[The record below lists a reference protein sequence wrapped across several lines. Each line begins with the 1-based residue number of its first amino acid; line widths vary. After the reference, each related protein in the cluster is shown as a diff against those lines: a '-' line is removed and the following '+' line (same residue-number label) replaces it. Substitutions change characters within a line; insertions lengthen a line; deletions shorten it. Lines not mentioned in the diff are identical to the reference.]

1 MDYEK
6 GYVYD
11 LMDQG
16 GPTDNREPYFKEAVE
31 EMMRARTLCAKA
43 NATLPDDPGYVSY
56 LEELFGRKL
65 DDVRILTPFI
75 CDFGN
80 RVKFGKG
87 VFINHSAIL
96 SASGGIEF
104 EDGVMSAPGLRIA
117 TINHDMNQRHTKYTY
132 RHGGPR
138 GEGGRRH
145 GDGDL
150 YLCADRKRLRSA
162 GHLPYEGDTLLPEK
176 RRRMGSD

>member
-65 DDVRILTPFI
+65 DDVRIRSSSGWGMVSSVLAVQMNSTS
-75 CDFGN
+75 D
-80 RVKFGKG
+80 RSKG
-87 VFINHSAIL
+87 TF
-96 SASGGIEF
+96 
-104 EDGVMSAPGLRIA
+104 R
-117 TINHDMNQRHTKYTY
+117 
-132 RHGGPR
+132 
-138 GEGGRRH
+138 
-145 GDGDL
+145 
-150 YLCADRKRLRSA
+150 
-162 GHLPYEGDTLLPEK
+162 
-176 RRRMGSD
+176 

>member
-6 GYVYD
+6 GYVYE
-11 LMDQG
+11 LMDRG
-16 GPTDNREPYFKEAVE
+16 GPTDTREPYFREAVE

-43 NATLPDDPGYVSY
+43 NAAMPDDPAYVGY

-96 SASGGIEF
+96 KNAWLGMNVTICPGVTIGAYAVVAAGAVVTKDVPDYAVVGGVPAKVI
-104 EDGVMSAPGLRIA
+104 
-117 TINHDMNQRHTKYTY
+117 
-132 RHGGPR
+132 
-138 GEGGRRH
+138 
-145 GDGDL
+145 
-150 YLCADRKRLRSA
+150 
-162 GHLPYEGDTLLPEK
+162 
-176 RRRMGSD
+176 RMLDPAEQKE

>member
-6 GYVYD
+6 GYVYE
-11 LMDQG
+11 LMDRG
-16 GPTDNREPYFKEAVE
+16 GPTDTREPYFREAVE
-31 EMMRARTLCAKA
+31 EMMRARTLCARA
-43 NATLPDDPGYVSY
+43 NATMPDDPAYVGY

-96 SASGGIEF
+96 SASGA
-104 EDGVMSAPGLRIA
+104 SAFRVKPAPLSGCC
-117 TINHDMNQRHTKYTY
+117 
-132 RHGGPR
+132 P
-138 GEGGRRH
+138 
-145 GDGDL
+145 
-150 YLCADRKRLRSA
+150 
-162 GHLPYEGDTLLPEK
+162 
-176 RRRMGSD
+176 

>member
-6 GYVYD
+6 GYVYE
-11 LMDQG
+11 LMDRG
-16 GPTDNREPYFKEAVE
+16 GPTDTREPYFREAVE

-43 NATLPDDPGYVSY
+43 NAAMPDDPAYVGY

-96 SASGGIEF
+96 SASGVTIGAYAVVAAGAVVTK
-104 EDGVMSAPGLRIA
+104 DVPDYAVVGGVPAKVI
-117 TINHDMNQRHTKYTY
+117 
-132 RHGGPR
+132 
-138 GEGGRRH
+138 
-145 GDGDL
+145 
-150 YLCADRKRLRSA
+150 
-162 GHLPYEGDTLLPEK
+162 
-176 RRRMGSD
+176 RMLDPAEQME